1 MSVEL
6 FNVLTF
12 DHNVVENV
20 AITTTDPDWTDLIS
34 LTTLQREV
42 GIYGIAFSLQFSL
55 NSTSQSFLYQF
66 SMDGGSTWGPI
77 YQKEVKDRSN
87 IEVIEVFNIL
97 ELNTPE
103 VIDLKCQVTRE
114 GSADC
119 NVIKAL
125 ITCERKG

>member
-1 MSVEL
+1 MREL
-6 FNVLTF
+6 FSILTF

-20 AITTTDPDWTDLIS
+20 QITTTDPDWTDLID
-34 LTTLQREV
+34 LVTPIREA
-42 GIYGIAFSLQFSL
+42 GIYGLSFSLQFSM

-66 SMDGGSTWGPI
+66 TIDGGSTWGPV

-87 IEVIEVFNIL
+87 IEVIEVFNVVGTAVNQEIS
-97 ELNTPE
+97 
-103 VIDLKCQVTRE
+103 IGCRVTRE

-119 NVIKAL
+119 EVLKAM